1 MTVTP
6 NPGLVN
12 PESFM
17 EASWSAGVL
26 ARGQEGKGGGNERSG
41 SFWIFKF

>member
-17 EASWSAGVL
+17 GTSRSAGAL
-26 ARGQEGKGGGNERSG
+26 IGASPQCLSKQDEE
-41 SFWIFKF
+41 